1 MVKPTEI
8 KFFNKISEKSEKSL
22 SCVSRSESPMSK
34 QLDWLKPEPLNLT
47 PITPDEK
54 ILAIGP
60 DIDKLYE
67 DSLTAERIE

>member
-1 MVKPTEI
+1 
-8 KFFNKISEKSEKSL
+8 
-22 SCVSRSESPMSK
+22 MSK
-34 QLDWLKPEPLNLT
+34 QLDWLKPEPLKLT

-54 ILAIGP
+54 FLAIGP